1 MMLKR
6 FCTITENQQFL
17 YSDDEQTDFS
27 SKYHV
32 VAFSRFVNDGE
43 IKENFS
49 SVAKDCWDK
58 QKYILH
64 IFVFIPRQKGL
75 S

>member
-49 SVAKDCWDK
+49 SVAKDC
-58 QKYILH
+58 
-64 IFVFIPRQKGL
+64 
-75 S
+75 